1 MAISSE
7 QASRPLLDEDVIDLR
22 QLWVALLRYK
32 WAILLVPVLV
42 GMVVYLYAS
51 TLTPV
56 YRASSSLL
64 LEPDN
69 ENVVGIRG
77 VEEGRANRDYL
88 QTQFELLK
96 SRDLAE
102 EVVRRLDL
110 VNHAEF
116 DPAQQPEPLISIG
129 SLLDWRRWVDRLG
142 LGGVIPTTSPEA
154 LAAPDPVARDPF
166 AGVVRAFRGRLS
178 VSPRN
183 GTQMVD
189 LRVQMADP
197 ALAAAA
203 ANAVAQVY
211 IDQQLAAR
219 VAMTEQATGWM
230 SRQLSELKAQLDDS
244 ERRLQAYV
252 QREDLV
258 NMDGVTTVE
267 ASELSQLN
275 TRLVEARQSFARAE
289 NQYNRMVEVA
299 GGGWREHLTVPAVRS
314 NALVAQYLTA
324 EADARSRVDAL
335 AQRYGPRHPTMI
347 EAKDELTVATEALR
361 SQVQARVA
369 SIEQEY
375 SMAQTNL
382 RSLESA
388 FDANREAMREVQQK
402 EFQFREI
409 KREVELNRTLYDT
422 FLNRLKETS
431 ATADLDDPNAR
442 IVDSAPVP
450 KSPIKPKKT
459 QMTLIASVLALM
471 VTGGLAV
478 LRELMDNRVR
488 SGAEVEEKL
497 RMPLLGLLPLEREG
511 TERRDMAR
519 LYQADR
525 DPHFSEAVRTLRTG
539 VVLSS
544 LDAPRTALMVTS
556 SISAEGKTT
565 LAVNLATA
573 LGQMERVLLLE
584 GDLRKPAFRE
594 VFALSSEAPGFADVM
609 AGEADLEDAIH
620 HVDGIDVLACG
631 ATPPNPLELL
641 SSHSFIELLEQL
653 SSEYDRILIDAP
665 PVQAVSDPLV
675 LATCAS
681 SVLFV
686 VQSDATP
693 VPLVRKSL
701 ERLQEIN
708 APIAGVVLD
717 QVDLE
722 KSRQYDYLYG
732 YRYAEAGYY
741 GPYGHPPAG
750 TPSA

>member
-1 MAISSE
+1 
-7 QASRPLLDEDVIDLR
+7 
-22 QLWVALLRYK
+22 
-32 WAILLVPVLV
+32 
-42 GMVVYLYAS
+42 
-51 TLTPV
+51 
-56 YRASSSLL
+56 
-64 LEPDN
+64 
-69 ENVVGIRG
+69 VGIRG

-129 SLLDWRRWVDRLG
+129 SLLDWRRWVYRLG

-154 LAAPDPVARDPF
+154 LAAPDPVARDRF
-166 AGVVRAFRGRLS
+166 AGVVGAFRGRLS
-178 VSPRN
+178 VAPRN

-556 SISAEGKTT
+556 SISGEGKTT

-631 ATPPNPLELL
+631 ATPPNPLELV
-641 SSHSFIELLEQL
+641 SSHPFVELLEQL

-665 PVQAVSDPLV
+665 PVEAVSDPLV

-701 ERLQEIN
+701 ERLREIN

>member
-1 MAISSE
+1 
-7 QASRPLLDEDVIDLR
+7 
-22 QLWVALLRYK
+22 
-32 WAILLVPVLV
+32 
-42 GMVVYLYAS
+42 
-51 TLTPV
+51 
-56 YRASSSLL
+56 
-64 LEPDN
+64 
-69 ENVVGIRG
+69 
-77 VEEGRANRDYL
+77 
-88 QTQFELLK
+88 
-96 SRDLAE
+96 
-102 EVVRRLDL
+102 
-110 VNHAEF
+110 
-116 DPAQQPEPLISIG
+116 
-129 SLLDWRRWVDRLG
+129 
-142 LGGVIPTTSPEA
+142 VIPTTSPEA
-154 LAAPDPVARDPF
+154 LAAPDPVARDRF
-166 AGVVRAFRGRLS
+166 AGVVGAFRGRLS
-178 VSPRN
+178 VAPRN

-230 SRQLSELKAQLDDS
+230 SRQLSELKAQLDD
-244 ERRLQAYV
+244 
-252 QREDLV
+252 
-258 NMDGVTTVE
+258 
-267 ASELSQLN
+267 
-275 TRLVEARQSFARAE
+275 RLVEARQSFARAE

-556 SISAEGKTT
+556 SISGEGKTT

-594 VFALSSEAPGFADVM
+594 VFALSSEAPGFADVL
-609 AGEADLEDAIH
+609 AGDADLEDAIH
-620 HVDGIDVLACG
+620 HVDGINVLACG

-693 VPLVRKSL
+693 VPLIRKSL
-701 ERLQEIN
+701 ERLREIN

>member
-1 MAISSE
+1 MGVASE
-7 QASRPLLDEDVIDLR
+7 DTARPVLDEDVIDLR
-22 QLWVALLRYK
+22 QIWVAVLRYK
-32 WAILLVPVLV
+32 WAILLLPVLV
-42 GMVVYLYAS
+42 AMVVYLYAS
-51 TLTPV
+51 TLTPM

-64 LEPDN
+64 LEPDE

-129 SLLDWRRWVDRLG
+129 RLG
-142 LGGVIPTTSPEA
+142 LEGVIPTRSPED
-154 LAAPDPVARDPF
+154 LAAAQPVATDPF
-166 AGVVRAFRGRLS
+166 ASVVGAFRGRLS
-178 VSPRN
+178 VSPRS

-189 LRVQMADP
+189 LRVESADP
-197 ALAAAA
+197 ALAASA
-203 ANAVAQVY
+203 ANTVAQVY

-252 QREDLV
+252 RREDLV

-289 NQYNRMVEVA
+289 NQYNRLVEVA
-299 GGGWREHLTVPAVRS
+299 GAGWRQHLSVPAVRS

-324 EADARSRVDAL
+324 EADARSRVDTL

-347 EAKDELTVATEALR
+347 EARDELTVATEALR

-375 SMAQTNL
+375 RMAQTNL

-402 EFQFREI
+402 EFEFRAIE
-409 KREVELNRTLYDT
+409 REVEMNRTLYDT

-442 IVDSAPVP
+442 IVDPATVP
-450 KSPIKPKKT
+450 GSPIKPRKS
-459 QMTLIASVLALM
+459 QMTLIAGVLALM

-511 TERRDMAR
+511 TERRALAR
-519 LYQADR
+519 LYQADG

-539 VVLSS
+539 VVLAS
-544 LDAPRTALMVTS
+544 LDRPSTTLMVTS
-556 SISAEGKTT
+556 SVSGEGKTT
-565 LAVNLATA
+565 LGVNLATA

-594 VFALSSEAPGFADVM
+594 IFGLSSEAAGFADVV
-609 AGEADLEDAIH
+609 AGEAALEEAIH
-620 HVDGIDVLACG
+620 SVDGMDVLACG

-641 SSHSFIELLEQL
+641 SSRSFIELLEHL

-693 VPLVRKSL
+693 VPLIRKSL
-701 ERLQEIN
+701 DRLRGIN
-708 APIAGVVLD
+708 VPLAGVVLD
-717 QVDLE
+717 QVDVE
-722 KSRQYDYLYG
+722 KSRRYDYLYG
-732 YRYAEAGYY
+732 YRYAEAGDY
-741 GPYGHPPAG
+741 GPYGHPPADP
-750 TPSA
+750 PSA